1 MKKETRALKN
11 QLIEKITN
19 EVINNGKTIHDM
31 ASSLFIKNGKVYLD
45 NCLGEWSLKQMGV
58 KGLKEL
64 YEELK

>member
-1 MKKETRALKN
+1 
-11 QLIEKITN
+11 
-19 EVINNGKTIHDM
+19 M